1 VNASIVAMERKAG
14 IETLDESDMKV
25 VQAAQERGAAK
36 TMTTPATATILSVR
50 ETGVVG
56 KFTQMEWQL
65 KVTPRSGLPEFELPY
80 KVVASDRVKGLAV
93 PGASFDAD
101 YDPANQTDIDIHI

>member
-1 VNASIVAMERKAG
+1 
-14 IETLDESDMKV
+14 
-25 VQAAQERGAAK
+25 
-36 TMTTPATATILSVR
+36 
-50 ETGVVG
+50 
-56 KFTQMEWQL
+56 
-65 KVTPRSGLPEFELPY
+65 LPEFELPY